1 MTCRIVRK
9 PIMGIYNSLDFEII
23 KIKDMASE
31 NITPKEQQIVDNKL
45 HVKKDSKKQ
54 NKNNKN
60 HKNIE
65 WNKIP
70 QNNSI
75 DSKKNECFVVGNFC
89 IKKPSTYLCYH
100 KLDNQRYIY
109 DDDNLN
115 EYDEFNNIESEYYFS
130 EESDTDSYDTYGE
143 YDY

>member
-23 KIKDMASE
+23 KIKDMVPK
-31 NITPKEQQIVDNKL
+31 NIIPKEQQIVDNKL

-65 WNKIP
+65 WNKTP
-70 QNNSI
+70 KNNSI
-75 DSKKNECFVVGNFC
+75 VSKKDECFVVGHFR
-89 IKKPSTYLCYH
+89 IKKLTTYLYYH
-100 KLDNQRYIY
+100 KLDNQSYFN
-109 DDDNLN
+109 DDNLN
-115 EYDEFNNIESEYYFS
+115 DYDEFNNIETEYYFS
-130 EESDTDSYDTYGE
+130 EESDTDSYDTYGD